1 MSPIQLARQ
10 KARESG
16 VPLYSPQGVK
26 MALRLHDSLRR
37 REAAPRP
44 GNRPSRPILAPLG
57 LS

>member
-26 MALRLHDSLRR
+26 MALRLLVSLKPRDGR
-37 REAAPRP
+37 PRP
-44 GNRPSRPILAPLG
+44 GIRPSQPILTPSA
-57 LS
+57 

>member
-1 MSPIQLARQ
+1 MSPIQAARQ

-26 MALRLHDSLRR
+26 TALRLLDGLKP

-44 GNRPSRPILAPLG
+44 GNRPSRPILAP
-57 LS
+57 SA